1 MANGRKTPI
10 KPTSRPTEFKE
21 LSELPPEVLAEV
33 KSKLTEGISTYQVA
47 DFIHKQGHCLDHEVA
62 ALARELRR
70 WANKAIPLIERV
82 LYHKPGS
89 VKRMLQRVEGM
100 TEEIEQF
107 CDLIQIQRD
116 RIEKALVF
124 EANLQG
130 MPVKDL
136 TDMIEKTGNLV
147 EKVAQL
153 KMDLGLAKRDP
164 TRISL
169 EADVVAR
176 VTAKVKDP
184 SLMAVLQN
192 PASRAKLYDIA
203 QRIIGAARKGRPL
216 PIAPLPPN
224 GGTTITVN
232 PG

>member
-10 KPTSRPTEFKE
+10 KPISRPTEFTAIE
-21 LSELPPEVLAEV
+21 ELPSEVLAEV
-33 KSKLTEGISTYQVA
+33 KSKLTEGISAYQVA
-47 DFIHKQGHCLDHEVA
+47 DFIHKQGHCLDSELSS
-62 ALARELRR
+62 LARELRR
-70 WANKAIPLIERV
+70 WANNAIPLIERV

-100 TEEIEQF
+100 SEEIEQF

-116 RIEKALVF
+116 RIEKALAF

-164 TRISL
+164 MRLSL

-184 SLMAVLQN
+184 SLMTVLQN
-192 PASRAKLYDIA
+192 PTSRAKLYDIA
-203 QRIIGAARKGRPL
+203 QRIIGAARRGRPL
-216 PIAPLPPN
+216 PAPPLPAQ
-224 GGTTITVN
+224 GGTTIEVN

>member
-1 MANGRKTPI
+1 MGNGRKTPI
-10 KPTSRPTEFKE
+10 KPTSRPTEFVE
-21 LSELPPEVLAEV
+21 IEGLPPEVLVEV
-33 KSKLTEGISTYQVA
+33 KAKLTEGISTYQVA

-62 ALARELRR
+62 TLARELRR
-70 WANKAIPLIERV
+70 WANKAIPLIDRV

-116 RIEKALVF
+116 RIEKGLAF

-136 TDMIEKTGNLV
+136 TDMISETAEIV
-147 EKVAQL
+147 EKVAKL

-176 VTAKVKDP
+176 VTANVKDP
-184 SLMAVLQN
+184 ALMTVLQN
-192 PASRAKLYDIA
+192 PTSRAKLYDIA

-216 PIAPLPPN
+216 PAVPLPIN

-232 PG
+232 PR

>member
-1 MANGRKTPI
+1 MASGRKSPI
-10 KPTSRPTEFKE
+10 KPVSRPTEFKGIE
-21 LSELPPEVLAEV
+21 DLPPDVLAEV
-33 KSKLTEGISTYQVA
+33 KSKLTEGISSYQVA
-47 DFIHKQGHCLDHEVA
+47 DFIHKQGHSLDHEVA
-62 ALARELRR
+62 ILARELRR
-70 WANKAIPLIERV
+70 WANKMIPLIERV

-107 CDLIQIQRD
+107 CDLIQIMRD
-116 RIEKALVF
+116 RIEKGLTF

-136 TDMIEKTGNLV
+136 TDMISETAEIV
-147 EKVAQL
+147 EKVAKL

-164 TRISL
+164 MKLSI
-169 EADVVAR
+169 EADVFAR
-176 VTAKVKDP
+176 VSAKIKDP
-184 SLMAVLQN
+184 TLVNVLQN
-192 PASRAKLYDIA
+192 PTSRAKLYDIA

-216 PIAPLPPN
+216 PAIPLPEN
-224 GGTTITVN
+224 GVTTVTVN